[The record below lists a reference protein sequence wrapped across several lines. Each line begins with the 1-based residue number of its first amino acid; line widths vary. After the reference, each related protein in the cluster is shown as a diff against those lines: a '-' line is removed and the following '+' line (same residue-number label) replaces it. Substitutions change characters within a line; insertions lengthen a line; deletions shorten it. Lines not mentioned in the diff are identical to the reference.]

1 MRDGEVSMLARD
13 IKNEQCRRFVEV
25 LLRIGACVVVLRT
38 VDFGANF
45 GHGPFGVRVFRT
57 RTMYVLYVCTYETYD
72 VTPGGKLP
80 QSPSEVFWFFL
91 DFGYFALCHLLAF
104 ACCCRRH
111 TTALLDS
118 RCFN

>member
-1 MRDGEVSMLARD
+1 MLARD

-72 VTPGGKLP
+72 VTLKFRARAEN
-80 QSPSEVFWFFL
+80 SPK
-91 DFGYFALCHLLAF
+91 
-104 ACCCRRH
+104 
-111 TTALLDS
+111 ALLKS
-118 RCFN
+118 FGFFGFWIFCALPLVSFCLLL